1 MFLVKSDLV
10 VYKSLFVPVGGRMK
24 DPKLIEQTVAQALA
38 AQQVELVDLVI
49 QHQGRKAVLQFF
61 VDKVG
66 GVTLDD
72 CGELT
77 DKIDSIL
84 EMENLIDG
92 AYVLEVS
99 SPGVQRV
106 LKKPEH
112 FKRFTGE
119 RVKIVL
125 KVPLEGRGSF
135 TGVIASADDNAFVLD
150 DGTNQFRFE
159 YNNIKKA
166 NLDPVLE
173 F

>member
-1 MFLVKSDLV
+1 
-10 VYKSLFVPVGGRMK
+10 MK
-24 DPKLIEQTVAQALA
+24 DPKLIEQTVAKALA
-38 AQQVELVDLVI
+38 AEDVELVDLVI
-49 QHQGRKAVLQFF
+49 QHQGHKAVLQFF
-61 VDKVG
+61 VDKKG

-77 DKIDSIL
+77 DKIDAIL
-84 EMENLIDG
+84 EMENLMDG
-92 AYVLEVS
+92 TYVLEVS

-106 LKKPEH
+106 LKRPEH
-112 FKRFTGE
+112 FKRFVQE

-135 TGVIASADDNAFVLD
+135 TGVIASADDNSFVLD

-159 YNNIKKA
+159 YNHIKKA

>member
-1 MFLVKSDLV
+1 
-10 VYKSLFVPVGGRMK
+10 MK
-24 DPKLIEQTVAQALA
+24 DIKTIEEVVSKALDAQS
-38 AQQVELVDLVI
+38 VELVDLVI
-49 QHQGRKAVLQFF
+49 QNQGRKKVLQFF

-77 DKIDSIL
+77 DKIDAIL
-84 EMENLIDG
+84 EMESLIEG

-99 SPGVQRV
+99 SPGVQRP
-106 LKKPEH
+106 LKKPAH
-112 FKRFTGE
+112 YKRFVGE

-125 KVPLEGRGSF
+125 KIPLEGRGFF
-135 TGVIASADDNAFVLD
+135 TGVIASADDNGFVLD
-150 DGTNQFRFE
+150 DGTNQFNFK
-159 YNNIKKA
+159 YDNIKKA

>member
-1 MFLVKSDLV
+1 
-10 VYKSLFVPVGGRMK
+10 MK
-24 DPKLIEQTVAQALA
+24 DPKTIEEVVSKALET
-38 AQQVELVDLVI
+38 QQIELVDLVI
-49 QHQGRKAVLQFF
+49 QNQGRKKVLQFF
-61 VDKVG
+61 VDKKG

-84 EMENLIDG
+84 EMENLMEG

-99 SPGVQRV
+99 SPGVHRV
-106 LKKPEH
+106 LKKPQH
-112 FKRFTGE
+112 FQRFIGE

-125 KVPLEGRGSF
+125 KIPLEGRGSF
-135 TGVIASADDNAFVLD
+135 TGVIASADENGFVLD
-150 DGTNQFRFE
+150 DGTNQFNFK
-159 YNNIKKA
+159 YDNIKKA

>member
-1 MFLVKSDLV
+1 
-10 VYKSLFVPVGGRMK
+10 MK
-24 DPKLIEQTVAQALA
+24 DPKTIEETVAAALA

-49 QHQGRKAVLQFF
+49 QNQGHKKVLQFF

-77 DKIDSIL
+77 DKIDAIL
-84 EMENLIDG
+84 EMEHLIDG
-92 AYVLEVS
+92 AYILEVS

-112 FKRFTGE
+112 FKRFVNE
-119 RVKIVL
+119 RVKVIL
-125 KVPLEGRGSF
+125 KLPLEGRGSF
-135 TGVIASADDNAFVLD
+135 TGIIARADDQSFVLD
-150 DGTNQFRFE
+150 DGTNQFTFQ
-159 YNNIKKA
+159 YDNIKKA
-166 NLDPVLE
+166 HLDPVLE

>member
-1 MFLVKSDLV
+1 M
-10 VYKSLFVPVGGRMK
+10 R
-24 DPKLIEQTVAQALA
+24 DPKTIEETVAKALEN
-38 AQQVELVDLVI
+38 QNVELVDLVI
-49 QHQGRKAVLQFF
+49 QNQGKKKLLQFF

-92 AYVLEVS
+92 AYILEVS

-106 LKKPEH
+106 LKKPAH
-112 FKRFTGE
+112 FKQFTGQ
-119 RVKIVL
+119 RVTIVL
-125 KVPLEGRGSF
+125 KVPLEGRGFF
-135 TGVIASADDNAFVLD
+135 TGVIASADDDAFVLD
-150 DGTNQFRFE
+150 DGTNQFRFA
-159 YNNIKKA
+159 YDNIKKA

>member
-1 MFLVKSDLV
+1 
-10 VYKSLFVPVGGRMK
+10 MK
-24 DPKLIEQTVAQALA
+24 DPKLIEDTVAKALA
-38 AQQVELVDLVI
+38 ARQVELVDLVI

-61 VDKVG
+61 VDKTG

-72 CGELT
+72 CEELT
-77 DKIDSIL
+77 DIIDSIL

-112 FKRFTGE
+112 FKRFVGE
-119 RVKIVL
+119 RAKIVL

-135 TGVIASADDNAFVLD
+135 TGVIAQADDNAFVLD
-150 DGTNQFRFE
+150 DGTNTFRFE
-159 YNNIKKA
+159 YNNLKKA
-166 NLDPVLE
+166 QLDPVLE

>member
-1 MFLVKSDLV
+1 M
-10 VYKSLFVPVGGRMK
+10 R
-24 DPKLIEQTVAQALA
+24 DPKTIEDTVAKALE
-38 AQQVELVDLVI
+38 AQQYELVDLVI
-49 QHQGRKAVLQFF
+49 QNQGHKKVLQFF
-61 VDKVG
+61 VDKKG

-92 AYVLEVS
+92 AYILEVS
-99 SPGVQRV
+99 SPGIQRV

-112 FKRFTGE
+112 FKRFVNE

-125 KVPLEGRGSF
+125 KLPLEGRGSF
-135 TGVIASADDNAFVLD
+135 TGVIAGAEDDHFVLD
-150 DGTNQFRFE
+150 DGTNQYKFM

>member
-1 MFLVKSDLV
+1 
-10 VYKSLFVPVGGRMK
+10 MK
-24 DPKLIEQTVAQALA
+24 DPKLIEETVAKALQAR
-38 AQQVELVDLVI
+38 QIELVDLVI
-49 QHQGRKAVLQFF
+49 QYQGRKAVLQFF
-61 VDKVG
+61 VDKAG

-77 DKIDSIL
+77 DQIDSVL

-99 SPGVQRV
+99 SPGVNRV

-112 FKRFTGE
+112 FKRFCGQ
-119 RVKIVL
+119 RVKVIL
-125 KVPLEGRGSF
+125 KVPLNGRGSF
-135 TGVIASADDNAFVLD
+135 TGVIASADENAFVLD

>member
-1 MFLVKSDLV
+1 
-10 VYKSLFVPVGGRMK
+10 MK
-24 DPKLIEQTVAQALA
+24 DPKLIEQTVAKALA
-38 AQQVELVDLVI
+38 AEDVELVDLVI
-49 QHQGRKAVLQFF
+49 QHQGHKAVLQFF
-61 VDKVG
+61 VDKKG

-77 DKIDSIL
+77 DKIDAIL
-84 EMENLIDG
+84 EMENLMDG

-106 LKKPEH
+106 LKRPEH
-112 FKRFTGE
+112 FKRFVQE

-135 TGVIASADDNAFVLD
+135 TGVIASADDNSFVLD

-159 YNNIKKA
+159 YNHIKKA

>member
-1 MFLVKSDLV
+1 
-10 VYKSLFVPVGGRMK
+10 MK
-24 DPKLIEQTVAQALA
+24 DPKLIEETVAKALA
-38 AQQVELVDLVI
+38 ARNVELVDLII

-61 VDKVG
+61 VDKAG

-77 DKIDSIL
+77 NQIDAIL
-84 EMENLIDG
+84 EMENLVDG
-92 AYVLEVS
+92 AYILEVS

-112 FKRFTGE
+112 FKRFSGQ
-119 RVKIVL
+119 RVKIIL
-125 KVPLEGRGSF
+125 KVPLDGRGSF
-135 TGVIASADDNAFVLD
+135 TGVIAQADDHAFVLD

-159 YNNIKKA
+159 YNNLKKA
-166 NLDPVLE
+166 HLDPVLE

>member
-1 MFLVKSDLV
+1 
-10 VYKSLFVPVGGRMK
+10 MK
-24 DPKLIEQTVAQALA
+24 DPKTIEQVVSKALDA
-38 AQQVELVDLVI
+38 LHVELVELVI
-49 QHQGRKAVLQFF
+49 QNQGRKKVLQFF
-61 VDKVG
+61 VDKAG
-66 GVTLDD
+66 GITLDD

-77 DKIDSIL
+77 DKIDAVL

-99 SPGVQRV
+99 SPGVQRP

-125 KVPLEGRGSF
+125 KIPLEGRGFF
-135 TGVIASADDNAFVLD
+135 TGVIASADDNGFVLD
-150 DGTNQFRFE
+150 DGTNQFNFK
-159 YNNIKKA
+159 YDNIKKA

>member
-1 MFLVKSDLV
+1 
-10 VYKSLFVPVGGRMK
+10 MK
-24 DPKLIEQTVAQALA
+24 DPKTIEQTVAKALESEK
-38 AQQVELVDLVI
+38 VELVDLVI
-49 QHQGRKAVLQFF
+49 QNQGKKKLLQFF

-72 CGELT
+72 CGALT
-77 DKIDSIL
+77 DKIDAVL

-92 AYVLEVS
+92 AYILEVS

-106 LKKPEH
+106 LKKPAH
-112 FKRFTGE
+112 FKQFISQ

-125 KVPLEGRGSF
+125 KVPLDGRGFF
-135 TGVIASADDNAFVLD
+135 TGVIASADEKEFVLD
-150 DGTNQFRFE
+150 DGTNQYHFA
-159 YNNIKKA
+159 YDNIKKA

>member
-1 MFLVKSDLV
+1 
-10 VYKSLFVPVGGRMK
+10 MK
-24 DPKLIEQTVAQALA
+24 DPKLIEETVAKALA
-38 AQQVELVDLVI
+38 AQQIELVDLVI

-66 GVTLDD
+66 GITLDD

-77 DKIDSIL
+77 DKIDAIL

-112 FKRFTGE
+112 FKRFSGQ
-119 RVKIVL
+119 RVKIIL
-125 KVPLEGRGSF
+125 KVPLNGRGSF
-135 TGVIASADDNAFVLD
+135 TGVIASADDNAFVLE

-159 YNNIKKA
+159 YNNLKKA
-166 NLDPVLE
+166 HLDPVLE

>member
-1 MFLVKSDLV
+1 
-10 VYKSLFVPVGGRMK
+10 MK
-24 DPKLIEQTVAQALA
+24 DPKLIEETVAKALA
-38 AQQVELVDLVI
+38 AQHVELVDLVI
-49 QHQGRKAVLQFF
+49 LHQGRKAVLQFF

-84 EMENLIDG
+84 EMEQLIDG

-112 FKRFTGE
+112 FKRFVQE

-125 KVPLEGRGSF
+125 KVPLNGRGSF

-150 DGTNQFRFE
+150 DGTNQYRFE

>member
-1 MFLVKSDLV
+1 
-10 VYKSLFVPVGGRMK
+10 MK
-24 DPKLIEQTVAQALA
+24 DPKIIEETIAKALA
-38 AQQVELVDLVI
+38 ASGVELVDLII
-49 QHQGRKAVLQFF
+49 QHQGRKAILQFF

-77 DKIDSIL
+77 DKIDSLL

-92 AYVLEVS
+92 AYILEVS
-99 SPGVQRV
+99 SPGVNRV

-112 FKRFTGE
+112 FKRFVQE

-125 KVPLEGRGSF
+125 KVPLEGRGAF
-135 TGVIASADDNAFVLD
+135 TGVIASADDDAFVLD

>member
-1 MFLVKSDLV
+1 
-10 VYKSLFVPVGGRMK
+10 MK
-24 DPKLIEQTVAQALA
+24 DPKRIEQTIAKALENDH
-38 AQQVELVDLVI
+38 VELVDLVVA
-49 QHQGRKAVLQFF
+49 HQGKKAVLQFF
-61 VDKVG
+61 VDKAG

-77 DKIDSIL
+77 DKIDAIL

-99 SPGVQRV
+99 SPGVNRV
-106 LKKPEH
+106 LKKPAH
-112 FKRFTGE
+112 FKQFLMQ

-125 KVPLEGRGSF
+125 KVPLEGRGFF
-135 TGVIASADDNAFVLD
+135 TGVIASADDTGFVLD
-150 DGTNQFRFE
+150 DGTNQYRFA
-159 YNNIKKA
+159 YDNIKKA

>member
-1 MFLVKSDLV
+1 
-10 VYKSLFVPVGGRMK
+10 MK
-24 DPKLIEQTVAQALA
+24 DPKLIEQTIARALA

-77 DKIDSIL
+77 DKIDSLL
-84 EMENLIDG
+84 EMENLVDG

-106 LKKPEH
+106 LKKPGH

-125 KVPLEGRGSF
+125 KVPLNGRGSF
-135 TGVIASADDNAFVLD
+135 TGVIAQADDNAFVLD

-159 YNNIKKA
+159 YNNLKKA
-166 NLDPVLE
+166 HLDPVLE